1 MQEIIT
7 DGKTIRRYIKVILT
21 PNGVQLATKRTATR
35 ASRLNKRYGLAR
47 PLTPNSLAAYHA

>member
-7 DGKTIRRYIKVILT
+7 DGKTIRRYIKVRLT

-35 ASRLNKRYGLAR
+35 ASRLIKDTGWHGR
-47 PLTPNSLAAYHA
+47 